1 MSKAWLRSAGQEFF
15 TIAFLKFLIVG
26 GINTFDCSLFAMLL
40 MMLSID
46 GNIAFNLGYLLS
58 NMLAYFINS
67 WWIFPEPLSWVRY
80 GKFMISYIPNAVIE
94 NVIVVI
100 FFNWLGA
107 PPLVSF
113 LLAAILGM
121 PVTYLLVKWFA
132 FDRRGPAK

>member
-1 MSKAWLRSAGQEFF
+1 MSKAWLRNAGQEFF

-40 MMLSID
+40 MMLHID

-58 NMLAYFINS
+58 NMLAYFLNS
-67 WWIFPEPLSWVRY
+67 WWIFPEPLSWQRY
-80 GKFMISYIPNAVIE
+80 VNFMISYIPNALIE
-94 NVIVVI
+94 NVIVVV

-132 FDRRGPAK
+132 FDRRQKQE

>member
-1 MSKAWLRSAGQEFF
+1 MSKAWLRTAGQEFF

-40 MMLSID
+40 MMLHID

-58 NMLAYFINS
+58 NMLAYFLNS
-67 WWIFPEPLSWVRY
+67 WWIFPESLSWQRY
-80 GKFMISYIPNAVIE
+80 VKFMISYIPNALIE
-94 NVIVVI
+94 NVIVVV

-132 FDRRGPAK
+132 FDRRQKQE